1 VLEFLQETPEVVF
14 PFRYHKSHFRA
25 LLLIVFVMFF
35 VIFEFRVIFEFYASI
50 LCNFVLFLS

>member
-1 VLEFLQETPEVVF
+1 VLEFLQETPKVVF

-25 LLLIVFVMFF
+25 LILIVFVMFF
-35 VIFEFRVIFEFYASI
+35 VIFEFYASI